1 MQHHCNKTTKQWYR
15 YKEITPTDSHR
26 SSISASTEM
35 RIKYI
40 VTYILCMLVSLLPV
54 VKAETLIASV
64 LALEGDAA
72 EIVCPTIESY
82 ESYFWRKGES
92 INKSTA
98 VASFVYGVPRA
109 ISEIYAVTANG
120 TLCIQNVTLK
130 DEGNYFCRGVSVL
143 SSSTTNIMVYV
154 QASLPNFELSI
165 DQCGNESSCLR
176 YIDLSKPIA
185 LICRA
190 KNASPSMT
198 LKWFNGSREIQSNIT
213 IVNNQKDAPPSTTIR
228 STIKAVYRT
237 PVTLTCQAVDTKSR
251 TDGGRLVNIRL
262 EQP

>member
-1 MQHHCNKTTKQWYR
+1 
-15 YKEITPTDSHR
+15 
-26 SSISASTEM
+26 
-35 RIKYI
+35 
-40 VTYILCMLVSLLPV
+40 

-64 LALEGDAA
+64 LALEGDSA
-72 EIVCPTIESY
+72 EIVCPTIEKY
-82 ESYFWRKGES
+82 DSYFWRKGDS
-92 INKSTA
+92 IEDSTA

-109 ISEIYAVTANG
+109 ISENYAVTADG

-130 DEGNYFCRGVSVL
+130 DEGNYFCRGVSL
-143 SSSTTNIMVYV
+143 KTSCTTNIIVNV

-190 KNASPSMT
+190 KNASPSMM
-198 LKWFNGSREIQSNIT
+198 LKWFNGSREIESSLAV
-213 IVNNQKDAPPSTTIR
+213 VNRYQKDAPSSTTII

-237 PVTLTCQAVDTKSR
+237 PISLTCQAVDTKSR

-262 EQP
+262 EQPGEDTNCSFEQ